1 MFPEREWFVW
11 QSWKSLRI
19 RFRPWAFQSCKQQKT
34 SKLRLSVSSMPKIS
48 YRFCSI
54 ALSFIT
60 ALSLVL
66 QKLFFSLIGR
76 IYPASKHGSSFQPI
90 RGIFSCSERIFAN
103 EIVGR
108 KKEQMNRSICFKQ

>member
-1 MFPEREWFVW
+1 MVCLAKLEISQNKVQAMGFPIVYKRK
-11 QSWKSLRI
+11 KS
-19 RFRPWAFQSCKQQKT
+19 
-34 SKLRLSVSSMPKIS
+34 RLGLVTTTMSKIS

-66 QKLFFSLIGR
+66 QKLFSSLIGR